1 MSTLV
6 NVAKKMTKA
15 WEDKDEAAFRAC
27 LHDDYTF
34 KGPMMEMNSANEAVE
49 FMNSCSFECTSEN
62 CEVVVEGQTLVHI
75 FDWKVTAPFQ
85 ATIPMVEVM
94 EFEGDKVK
102 RARLFFDSA
111 LFPAEIKAQMMEKT
125 AP

>member
-6 NVAKKMTKA
+6 DVAKKMTKA

-49 FMNSCSFECTSEN
+49 FMNRCSFECTSEN

-111 LFPAEIKAQMMEKT
+111 LFPAEIKAQMMAKT

>member
-6 NVAKKMTKA
+6 DVAKKMTKA

-49 FMNSCSFECTSEN
+49 FMNRCSFECTSEN

-102 RARLFFDSA
+102 RARLFFVSA
-111 LFPAEIKAQMMEKT
+111 LFPAEIKAQMMAKT

>member
-1 MSTLV
+1 MSVLIE
-6 NVAKKMTKA
+6 VAKKMTKA
-15 WEDKDEAAFRAC
+15 WEQKDEAAFRAC
-27 LHDDYTF
+27 LHESYSF
-34 KGPMMEMNSANEAVE
+34 KGPMMELKSANEAVE
-49 FMNSCSFECTSEN
+49 FMNRCPFESTSEN
-62 CEVVVEGQTLVHI
+62 CEAIVEGNTLVHI

-111 LFPAEIKAQMMEKT
+111 LFPAEVKEQMMSVK
-125 AP
+125 AA

>member
-6 NVAKKMTKA
+6 DVAKKMTKA

-49 FMNSCSFECTSEN
+49 FMNRCSFECTSEN